1 MKDFIEVMDF
11 CAFDVDK
18 AVEMT
23 KDETRAL
30 KEIIDEMLEEA
41 GLDAV
46 EKVQS
51 EPAGTINRRLHDP
64 RRLRRDGA

>member
-41 GLDAV
+41 GLDAMV
-46 EKVQS
+46 TVQPESVS
-51 EPAGTINRRLHDP
+51 EQHN
-64 RRLRRDGA
+64 